1 MPRPA
6 RAGERGSA
14 VVDFVLVL
22 LVLLPLVIGILQ
34 LALVLHVRNTLAS
47 AAAEGARHAA
57 VAGSS
62 GPAGRAKIDELVDG
76 ALSQDFVRSVTVRP
90 ALVGGAPGY
99 EAVVEADIGLLGL
112 KALGGVQVRVAGHA
126 VAEQDAGSV
135 P

>member
-1 MPRPA
+1 MIDRA
-6 RAGERGSA
+6 RTGERGAA

-22 LVLLPLVIGILQ
+22 LILLPLVLGILQ

-62 GPAGRAKIDELVDG
+62 GPAGQAKVEELVDG
-76 ALSQDFVRSVTVRP
+76 ALSQEFVRSVSVRP
-90 ALVGGAPGY
+90 AAVGGVPGF
-99 EAVVEADIGLLGL
+99 EAVVEADVTVLGI
-112 KALGGVQVRVAGHA
+112 AGPGVRIRVEGHA
-126 VAEQDAGSV
+126 IAEVQ

>member
-1 MPRPA
+1 MSHRT
-6 RAGERGSA
+6 RTDERGAA

-22 LVLLPLVIGILQ
+22 LILLPLVLGILQ

-62 GPAGRAKIDELVDG
+62 GPAGQAKVEELVDG
-76 ALSQDFVRSVTVRP
+76 ALSQDFVRSVSVLP
-90 ALVGGAPGY
+90 AAVGGAAGF
-99 EAVVEADIGLLGL
+99 EAVVEADVTVLGIGGP
-112 KALGGVQVRVAGHA
+112 GIHIRVEGHA
-126 VAEQDAGSV
+126 IAEVQ

>member
-1 MPRPA
+1 MAPRA
-6 RAGERGSA
+6 RTGERGAA

-62 GPAGRAKIDELVDG
+62 APAGEAKVKELVDG
-76 ALSQDFVRSVTVRP
+76 ALSQDFLRTVVVRP
-90 ALVGGAPGY
+90 AAVGGVPGF
-99 EAVVEADIGLLGL
+99 EAVVEADVTVLGL
-112 KALGGVQVRVAGHA
+112 GGPAVHVRVAGHA
-126 VAEQDAGSV
+126 VAEQQAAT

>member
-1 MPRPA
+1 MTRRA
-6 RAGERGSA
+6 RAGEGGAA

-22 LVLLPLVIGILQ
+22 LVLLPLVLGILQ

-57 VAGSS
+57 VVGSS
-62 GPAGRAKIDELVDG
+62 APAGRAKVQELIDG

-90 ALVGGAPGY
+90 ATVGGAPGF
-99 EAVVEADIGLLGL
+99 EAVVEADVTVLGM
-112 KALGGVQVRVAGHA
+112 GGPGVHVRVAGHA
-126 VAEQDAGSV
+126 IAEQQGA